1 MSRKDYWLLTMLA
14 VVAGLIGGSVTSW
27 IIMGYPAFAEERS
40 SERVVMMK
48 SAIGNSEGEERRFS
62 VTIDPRIELL
72 SVVGVLADHK
82 GLTNYDIRYK
92 QEILNHFS
100 EHRDHHAVTFLRGV
114 MAWGLASDAYA
125 FVVIHLSQP
134 PALNFE
140 SPVNDEVL
148 EGYLT
153 RAFGG
158 DNNIIA
164 FVEGLRDFAKDSDF
178 KDFFDSNH
186 DFYQSL
192 RSKTLD
198 KLGNT
203 DYVAV
208 LEQYIGEK
216 HGSYHIILGPL
227 LHHGGFGPS
236 IVRDEGVIDLF
247 SIIGPAGENDGIPD
261 FGDLA
266 RLQDVLWHE
275 FAHSFVDPITTAH
288 LERVEKYSAL
298 YAPIADQMAR
308 RGYTNWQT
316 CVNEHII
323 RAITCR
329 LFQSEIG
336 PEAGERALEAERGK
350 GFKYIDA
357 IYSKLLV
364 YEANRTTYGSL
375 KSYYPEIVA
384 AFGEIAD
391 EK

>member
-1 MSRKDYWLLTMLA
+1 
-14 VVAGLIGGSVTSW
+14 
-27 IIMGYPAFAEERS
+27 
-40 SERVVMMK
+40 MK

-72 SVVGVLADHK
+72 SVVGVLADHQD
-82 GLTNYDIRYK
+82 LTNYDIRYK

-114 MAWGLASDAYA
+114 MARGLASDAYA

-140 SPVNDEVL
+140 SPVNDEVM
-148 EGYLT
+148 EGYIT

-216 HGSYHIILGPL
+216 HGSYHNILGPL
-227 LHHGGFGPS
+227 LHHGGYGLS
-236 IVRDEGVIDLF
+236 
-247 SIIGPAGENDGIPD
+247 N
-261 FGDLA
+261 
-266 RLQDVLWHE
+266 
-275 FAHSFVDPITTAH
+275 
-288 LERVEKYSAL
+288 
-298 YAPIADQMAR
+298 
-308 RGYTNWQT
+308 
-316 CVNEHII
+316 
-323 RAITCR
+323 RA
-329 LFQSEIG
+329 
-336 PEAGERALEAERGK
+336 
-350 GFKYIDA
+350 
-357 IYSKLLV
+357 
-364 YEANRTTYGSL
+364 
-375 KSYYPEIVA
+375 
-384 AFGEIAD
+384 
-391 EK
+391 